1 MLPLACAALGLIVL
15 LACAWSVQREIG
27 PTTLATSRFGR
38 ETRAALVR
46 VRSETAHTRR
56 RYDG

>member
-1 MLPLACAALGLIVL
+1 MLPLVCAALGLIVL
-15 LACAWSVQREIG
+15 LACARSVQREIG
-27 PTTLATSRFGR
+27 PTTGATRRFGR

-46 VRSETAHTRR
+46 VRSETARTRR